1 MSLKLSHFICAYAS
15 FILLSANTQE
25 IAFDCLWKVNLEVQF
40 VHDSVRLGNDCAR
53 SGAAWKRDELP
64 EAATQL
70 RLWINQI
77 SLWK

>member
-53 SGAAWKRDELP
+53 SGAA
-64 EAATQL
+64 
-70 RLWINQI
+70 
-77 SLWK
+77 